1 MILEYYLN
9 ENKFKDILIDI
20 MNSSKEHNDID
31 LILNK
36 LEKGDEEMNNI
47 LDQYLENELIQE
59 CCFFLEEEILDE
71 NDIEYMLDEKN
82 IAVEFLKL
90 SYNNRVAQ
98 KMSFNS
104 TANVLKKKIKK
115 AKTRKEL
122 DDVIRL
128 IDKNISGCKR
138 YRKARTTKGNIIPFL
153 DKKLK
158 EKNYDKFL
166 YKMEELK
173 QQAKEKKKTLNK

>member
-1 MILEYYLN
+1 
-9 ENKFKDILIDI
+9 
-20 MNSSKEHNDID
+20 
-31 LILNK
+31 
-36 LEKGDEEMNNI
+36 MNNI

-59 CCFFLEEEILDE
+59 CCVFLEEEILDE

-82 IAVEFLKL
+82 IAVELLKL

-128 IDKNISGCKR
+128 IDKNISGCNR

-166 YKMEELK
+166 SQIEELK
-173 QQAKEKKKTLNK
+173 QQAQEKKKTLNK

>member
-1 MILEYYLN
+1 
-9 ENKFKDILIDI
+9 
-20 MNSSKEHNDID
+20 
-31 LILNK
+31 
-36 LEKGDEEMNNI
+36 
-47 LDQYLENELIQE
+47 
-59 CCFFLEEEILDE
+59 
-71 NDIEYMLDEKN
+71 MLDEKN
-82 IAVEFLKL
+82 IAVELLKL

-98 KMSFNS
+98 KMSFNA

-128 IDKNISGCKR
+128 IDKNISGCNR
-138 YRKARTTKGNIIPFL
+138 YRKARITKGNIIPFL

-166 YKMEELK
+166 SKMEELK

>member
-1 MILEYYLN
+1 M
-9 ENKFKDILIDI
+9 K
-20 MNSSKEHNDID
+20 
-31 LILNK
+31 
-36 LEKGDEEMNNI
+36 
-47 LDQYLENELIQE
+47 
-59 CCFFLEEEILDE
+59 
-71 NDIEYMLDEKN
+71 KN
-82 IAVEFLKL
+82 IAVKMTQVIQ
-90 SYNNRVAQ
+90 NNRVTQ

-122 DDVIRL
+122 DDVIRV
-128 IDKNISGCKR
+128 IDKNISGCNR

-166 YKMEELK
+166 SKMEELK
-173 QQAKEKKKTLNK
+173 QQALEKKKTLNK